1 MVLGEDFHSEVVLI
15 NVDIG
20 IVLNGLDE
28 RHLDFVA
35 RIVGMVQDA
44 ELAVTALTV
53 QVKLAFLVAV
63 KVHAPPQQLLNLCR
77 SLGDNLF
84 HRLGVAEPVAC
95 HHGVVDVLFKVV
107 HFQVGHGSHA
117 ALSQVGVGLFHFG
130 LAHEGDSSR
139 LCHLEGKAHTGHTRA
154 DNEVIIFAYHNLSY
168 LLTTI

>member
-1 MVLGEDFHSEVVLI
+1 MVLGEDFHSKVVLI

-63 KVHAPPQQLLNLCR
+63 KVHAP
-77 SLGDNLF
+77 
-84 HRLGVAEPVAC
+84 A
-95 HHGVVDVLFKVV
+95 
-107 HFQVGHGSHA
+107 
-117 ALSQVGVGLFHFG
+117 
-130 LAHEGDSSR
+130 
-139 LCHLEGKAHTGHTRA
+139 
-154 DNEVIIFAYHNLSY
+154 
-168 LLTTI
+168 